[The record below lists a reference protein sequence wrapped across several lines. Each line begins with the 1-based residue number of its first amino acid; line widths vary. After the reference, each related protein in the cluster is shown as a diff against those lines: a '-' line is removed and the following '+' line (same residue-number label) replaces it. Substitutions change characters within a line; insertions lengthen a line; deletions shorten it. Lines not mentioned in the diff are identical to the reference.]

1 MQVRLPSLE
10 ALRALEVC
18 IRLGSFERAAEEL
31 HITPSAVS
39 KRLAALEDMLGI
51 ILLQRQA
58 KPLKL
63 TEVGSQYWLQVQPA
77 LQTLAAVSW
86 HRPSQQ
92 RSQRLRIASTPT
104 FARQILVP
112 ELPAFTARHPGQE
125 IELVLSL
132 PHAAHDTP
140 EADVEIRFANPTLVE
155 GEVLLHEQAF
165 LMAAP
170 SLLARHTIQ
179 NATDLRDLCLLRC
192 PLEPWAPWFAAAGLD
207 WPEPQQGPSMLDMGL
222 ILEAAV
228 AGQGV
233 ALSRRSLARR
243 WLDSGALR
251 PVLAEQHITPLAQ
264 YCVSQAPSPA
274 ARAFVQW
281 LRQTLHALAA
291 D

>member
-39 KRLAALEDMLGI
+39 KRLTVLEDMLGI
-51 ILLQRQA
+51 ILLQ
-58 KPLKL
+58 P
-63 TEVGSQYWLQVQPA
+63 
-77 LQTLAAVSW
+77 LAAVSW

-233 ALSRRSLARR
+233 ALSRRSL
-243 WLDSGALR
+243 SGAALAGQWR
-251 PVLAEQHITPLAQ
+251 IAAGSGRTAHNAAGPVLRQPGTITCSPGIRTMATPNLARSCSRLMRNKNQ
-264 YCVSQAPSPA
+264 PRKNLIPGK
-274 ARAFVQW
+274 
-281 LRQTLHALAA
+281 
-291 D
+291 

>member
-1 MQVRLPSLE
+1 MQLRLPSLE
-10 ALRALEVC
+10 SLRALEVC

-31 HITPSAVS
+31 HITASAVS
-39 KRLAALEDMLGI
+39 KRLTALEDLLGV
-51 ILLQRQA
+51 ILLQRQT

-63 TEVGSQYWLQVQPA
+63 TEVGAEYWVQVQPA

-86 HRPSQQ
+86 HRPAQQ

-155 GEVLLHEQAF
+155 GEVLLYEQAF

-179 NATDLRDLCLLRC
+179 SATDLRDLCLLRC

-243 WLDSGALR
+243 WLDSGALL
-251 PVLAEQHITPLAQ
+251 PVLAEYRITPVAQ
-264 YCVSQAPSPA
+264 YCVSQAPLPA
-274 ARAFVQW
+274 AHTFVQW
-281 LRQTLHALAA
+281 LRQTFQRLALA
-291 D
+291 